1 MVTTQRRFL
10 FPVFALVGLMAC
22 SGSSSSDTPTS
33 STGGA
38 TAPAG
43 GSSGGSTGSASS
55 SSGGATAIFS
65 SGGATGSPTTG
76 SGGDVVASSGGD
88 TGPAAS
94 SGGDT
99 GPATTDGSGGVTGT
113 GPTGGSTGTVGSAG
127 GAPQPAG
134 GTIPTGYPAPTAAN
148 VMSCMSAMPTT
159 AGRCPGGG
167 VGPVCL
173 QCLYG
178 GNTYNN
184 AQTPTADGTAKAG
197 NYLVSVRLGGAMA
210 GVTSVAAESSRGL
223 LMPVMTA
230 PGEMKDFAFVVNVRA
245 MEGQPNHAGGP
256 GGYPGLDLFFSGTAM
271 GAPQVNS
278 VGYALATAA
287 TKPIMV
293 YMASD
298 STECDQTGNV
308 FGGWGQ
314 MFPEF
319 FDAPIGIANY
329 GNSGA
334 SSSSFYGAYW
344 SMIKK
349 VWTAGD
355 YAFIQFGHNDK
366 GVADATVQAN
376 LEKYVS
382 DAQAAGVIP
391 ILVSPPARVQ
401 FTGTMDGDQS
411 SLHAV
416 SAMGAAAAKNVAYI
430 DLTALSVAWYNS
442 LGSKAAA
449 LMFHANGTDATHT
462 NLPGGEHL
470 ASLVAGDIKKQNLPI
485 AKYLRAGA
493 VP

>member
-43 GSSGGSTGSASS
+43 GSSGGSTGSTTS

-88 TGPAAS
+88 TGPGPAAS

-99 GPATTDGSGGVTGT
+99 GP
-113 GPTGGSTGTVGSAG
+113 PGGSTGTVGSAG

-230 PGEMKDFAFVVNVRA
+230 PGEMKDFAFVVNV
-245 MEGQPNHAGGP
+245 
-256 GGYPGLDLFFSGTAM
+256 
-271 GAPQVNS
+271 
-278 VGYALATAA
+278 
-287 TKPIMV
+287 
-293 YMASD
+293 
-298 STECDQTGNV
+298 
-308 FGGWGQ
+308 
-314 MFPEF
+314 
-319 FDAPIGIANY
+319 
-329 GNSGA
+329 
-334 SSSSFYGAYW
+334 
-344 SMIKK
+344 
-349 VWTAGD
+349 
-355 YAFIQFGHNDK
+355 
-366 GVADATVQAN
+366 
-376 LEKYVS
+376 
-382 DAQAAGVIP
+382 
-391 ILVSPPARVQ
+391 
-401 FTGTMDGDQS
+401 
-411 SLHAV
+411 
-416 SAMGAAAAKNVAYI
+416 
-430 DLTALSVAWYNS
+430 
-442 LGSKAAA
+442 
-449 LMFHANGTDATHT
+449 
-462 NLPGGEHL
+462 
-470 ASLVAGDIKKQNLPI
+470 
-485 AKYLRAGA
+485 
-493 VP
+493 

>member
-22 SGSSSSDTPTS
+22 SGSSSSDPPTS

-43 GSSGGSTGSASS
+43 GSSGGSTGSTTS

-88 TGPAAS
+88 TGPGPAAS

-99 GPATTDGSGGVTGT
+99 GPTTTDGSGGVTGT

-127 GAPQPAG
+127 GAPPPAR
-134 GTIPTGYPAPTAAN
+134 GTIPTGYPAPTAPN
-148 VMSCMSAMPTT
+148 GMSCMSAMPTT

-230 PGEMKDFAFVVNVRA
+230 PGEMKDFAFVVNV
-245 MEGQPNHAGGP
+245 
-256 GGYPGLDLFFSGTAM
+256 
-271 GAPQVNS
+271 
-278 VGYALATAA
+278 
-287 TKPIMV
+287 
-293 YMASD
+293 
-298 STECDQTGNV
+298 
-308 FGGWGQ
+308 
-314 MFPEF
+314 
-319 FDAPIGIANY
+319 
-329 GNSGA
+329 
-334 SSSSFYGAYW
+334 
-344 SMIKK
+344 
-349 VWTAGD
+349 
-355 YAFIQFGHNDK
+355 
-366 GVADATVQAN
+366 
-376 LEKYVS
+376 
-382 DAQAAGVIP
+382 
-391 ILVSPPARVQ
+391 
-401 FTGTMDGDQS
+401 
-411 SLHAV
+411 
-416 SAMGAAAAKNVAYI
+416 
-430 DLTALSVAWYNS
+430 
-442 LGSKAAA
+442 
-449 LMFHANGTDATHT
+449 
-462 NLPGGEHL
+462 
-470 ASLVAGDIKKQNLPI
+470 
-485 AKYLRAGA
+485 
-493 VP
+493 